1 MSLDKATVREI
12 ARLARIDVPDQGLDA
27 MVGDLN
33 GILAWVEALN
43 ELDTEAVEPL
53 ANVTGHDLPARADT
67 VTDGD
72 DTARVMANAPDP
84 IDSFFAVPKV
94 VE

>member
-43 ELDTEAVEPL
+43 ELDTAPVEPL
-53 ANVTGHDLPARADT
+53 TNVTGHDLPARVDT
-67 VTDGD
+67 VTDGND
-72 DTARVMANAPDP
+72 AARVLANAPDP

-94 VE
+94 VD

>member
-43 ELDTEAVEPL
+43 ELDTAAVEPL

-72 DTARVMANAPDP
+72 DAARVLANAPDP
-84 IDSFFAVPKV
+84 IDSCFAVPKV

>member
-33 GILAWVEALN
+33 GILAWVAALN
-43 ELDTEAVEPL
+43 ELDTTAVEPL

-72 DTARVMANAPDP
+72 DAARVLANAPDP

>member
-43 ELDTEAVEPL
+43 ELDTTAVEPL

-72 DTARVMANAPDP
+72 DAARVLANAPDP

>member
-43 ELDTEAVEPL
+43 ELDTTAVEPL
-53 ANVTGHDLPARADT
+53 ANVTGHDLLARADT

-72 DTARVMANAPDP
+72 DAARVLANAPDP

>member
-43 ELDTEAVEPL
+43 ELDTASVEPL

-72 DTARVMANAPDP
+72 DSARVLANAPDP

>member
-12 ARLARIDVPDQGLDA
+12 ARLARIDVPEQGLDVI
-27 MVGDLN
+27 VGDLN

-43 ELDTEAVEPL
+43 ELDTATVEPL

-72 DTARVMANAPDP
+72 DAARVMANAPDP

>member
-12 ARLARIDVPDQGLDA
+12 ARLARIDVPEQDLDVI
-27 MVGDLN
+27 VGDLN

-43 ELDTEAVEPL
+43 ELDTATVEPL

-72 DTARVMANAPDP
+72 DAARVMANAPDP

>member
-12 ARLARIDVPDQGLDA
+12 ARLARIDFPDQGLDA
-27 MVGDLN
+27 KVADLN
-33 GILAWVEALN
+33 GILAWVEELN
-43 ELDTEAVEPL
+43 ELDTAAVEPL

-67 VTDGD
+67 VPAGD
-72 DTARVMANAPDP
+72 AAARVMANAPDP

>member
-12 ARLARIDVPDQGLDA
+12 ARLARIDVPEQGLDA
-27 MVGDLN
+27 MVGDLT

-43 ELDTEAVEPL
+43 ELDTATVEPL

-72 DTARVMANAPDP
+72 DAARVMANAPDP